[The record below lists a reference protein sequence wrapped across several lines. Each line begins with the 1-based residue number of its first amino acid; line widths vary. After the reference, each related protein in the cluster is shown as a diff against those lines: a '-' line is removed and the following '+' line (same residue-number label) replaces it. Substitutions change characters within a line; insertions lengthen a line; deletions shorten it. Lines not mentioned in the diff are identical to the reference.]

1 MADTLVPIQRP
12 TLTFRSVVAKAVR
25 DCYAAAAVVLEYGS
39 GGSTVMAA
47 EMPGKRVFSVESDAI
62 WAANLQAY
70 LDQQGI
76 AAGVS
81 LHAVDIGPTG
91 DWGTPTDESGWRRYH
106 HYPLTV
112 WDRADFQHPDVVLVD
127 GRFRLACMATVL
139 TRITRPVVMLVD
151 DYVAR
156 PAYHRF
162 ETLQKPSRLAG
173 RMARF
178 ELLPQALP
186 GAALSWVVDAF
197 LRPK

>member
-1 MADTLVPIQRP
+1 MADTLAPIQRP
-12 TLTFRSVVAKAVR
+12 TLTFRPVVAEAVR
-25 DCYAAAAVVLEYGS
+25 ASYAAAAVVLEYGS

-47 EMPGKRVFSVESDAI
+47 EMPGKRVFSVESDAA
-62 WAANLQAY
+62 WAANLQVY

-112 WDRADFQHPDVVLVD
+112 WDRADFQHPDVVLID
-127 GRFRLACMATVL
+127 GRFRAACLLATL
-139 TRITRPVVMLVD
+139 LRITRPVTLLFD
-151 DYVAR
+151 DYRDRKV
-156 PAYHRF
+156 YHRVEAF
-162 ETLQKPSRLAG
+162 AKPVAMVG

-178 ELLPQALP
+178 ELEPRVFPA
-186 GAALSWVVDAF
+186 VDMTRIF
-197 LRPK
+197 DFFTRPV

>member
-1 MADTLVPIQRP
+1 MADTAALIQRP
-12 TLTFRSVVAKAVR
+12 TLTFRPVVANEVR
-25 DCYAAAAVVLEYGS
+25 RCYGAAAVVLEYGS

-47 EMPGKRVFSVESDAI
+47 EMPGKRVYSVESDAA
-62 WAANLQAY
+62 WAASLQAY

-127 GRFRLACMATVL
+127 GRFRAACLIATL
-139 TRITRPVVMLVD
+139 LRITRPVTLLFD
-151 DYVAR
+151 DYRDRKVYHRVEAFAR
-156 PAYHRF
+156 PVAMV
-162 ETLQKPSRLAG
+162 G

-178 ELLPQALP
+178 ELEPRAFP
-186 GAALSWVVDAF
+186 AAETTRIFDF
-197 LRPK
+197 FTRPV